1 MIRIGSTIS
10 VGIVLSVAVLAG
22 VPAPAADTAVN
33 VSRHGGAG
41 KAPRQTLVAA
51 QKTLVAAQKSEAPQ
65 RTCDWV
71 GPGGR
76 AIYRCR

>member
-22 VPAPAADTAVN
+22 VPAQAADTAVN
-33 VSRHGGAG
+33 VSRHGGVA
-41 KAPRQTLVAA
+41 KAA
-51 QKTLVAAQKSEAPQ
+51 QKTLIVAQTTAAPH

>member
-22 VPAPAADTAVN
+22 VPAQAADTAVD

-41 KAPRQTLVAA
+41 GTSQQTRIVA
-51 QKTLVAAQKSEAPQ
+51 QKNEAPQ

-76 AIYRCR
+76 AVYRCR

>member
-22 VPAPAADTAVN
+22 VPAQAADTAVN

-41 KAPRQTLVAA
+41 KAPRQ
-51 QKTLVAAQKSEAPQ
+51 TLVAAQKSEAPQ

>member
-10 VGIVLSVAVLAG
+10 VGIVLSAAILAG
-22 VPAPAADTAVN
+22 VPTQAADLN
-33 VSRHGGAG
+33 VSRHVGVGGTSQ
-41 KAPRQTLVAA
+41 QTRIV
-51 QKTLVAAQKSEAPQ
+51 AQKSEAPQ